1 MINLHYVSLYT
12 YYLRPILP
20 MMWWQQIIQN
30 TQAGIILAFFMFFIH
45 GRGIISNVEFNISS
59 RTLAP
64 FRTRQRNDQ
73 DHKSD
78 SPNAHGLQIKQNIFE
93 ELNHPIKILELCVE
107 VFWVQHETS
116 SFPQFLACC
125 HRCWAGL
132 GLGRLGPIIT
142 GSTFS
147 AAAGPQFRGTL
158 KLFTTFLNIC
168 TALLSAKQT
177 YNP

>member
-1 MINLHYVSLYT
+1 
-12 YYLRPILP
+12 
-20 MMWWQQIIQN
+20 
-30 TQAGIILAFFMFFIH
+30 MFFIH

-78 SPNAHGLQIKQNIFE
+78 SPNAHGLQIKQNIFV
-93 ELNHPIKILELCVE
+93 ELNHRILSRYSSCVLRCSE
-107 VFWVQHETS
+107 VFEYNMKLYRFLNSAPAVTRAGCWVWRGWAQLSRGQLLTS
-116 SFPQFLACC
+116 
-125 HRCWAGL
+125 
-132 GLGRLGPIIT
+132 
-142 GSTFS
+142 S

-168 TALLSAKQT
+168 TALFDVVI
-177 YNP
+177 

>member
-1 MINLHYVSLYT
+1 MARITMINLHYVSLYT

-30 TQAGIILAFFMFFIH
+30 TQAGIFLAFFMFFIH

-78 SPNAHGLQIKQNIFE
+78 SPNAHGLQIKQNIFV
-93 ELNHPIKILELCVE
+93 ELNHRIYLDTRVVCRGVVSKTWNFIVSLPAVTRAGCCV
-107 VFWVQHETS
+107 W
-116 SFPQFLACC
+116 
-125 HRCWAGL
+125 RGWAQL
-132 GLGRLGPIIT
+132 
-142 GSTFS
+142 S
-147 AAAGPQFRGTL
+147 RG
-158 KLFTTFLNIC
+158 
-168 TALLSAKQT
+168 
-177 YNP
+177 